1 MTKTI
6 ANHIDAIT
14 NHEAQIEKNLV
25 LNYDKIYSPLFK
37 MLKARH
43 DHFETIKGTPKV
55 NDQKLAYD
63 IKQGLRDDKGDY
75 LKWTLSQ
82 LSQFTSFAL
91 ISKKEFIALCDEFGG
106 NTLQTLYKNQY
117 SAKRAEQSKKSK
129 QNGNDTPAKKGAKT
143 REQNK
148 LNEAM
153 QELTDGFLVCQK
165 AFEISQSDNYG
176 NMTMPEI
183 EKAMKSILSAMLKD
197 NDISSAKAD
206 NYSQLKKTA

>member
-25 LNYDKIYSPLFK
+25 LNYDKVYSPLFK

-55 NDQKLAYD
+55 NDQKKAYD
-63 IKQGLRDDKGDY
+63 IEQGLRDDKGDY
-75 LKWTLSQ
+75 LKWSLSQ
-82 LSQFTSFAL
+82 LSQFTGFAL
-91 ISKKEFIALCDEFGG
+91 ISKKEFVALCDEFGG

-129 QNGNDTPAKKGAKT
+129 SKGDTPAKKGAKT
-143 REQNK
+143 REANLQAQAI
-148 LNEAM
+148 E
-153 QELTDGFLVCQK
+153 ELTDGFEINKLAYQ
-165 AFEISQSDNYG
+165 ISQSENYG
-176 NMTMPEI
+176 
-183 EKAMKSILSAMLKD
+183 AMGIGDIKNLADKIISAMLKD
-197 NDISSAKAD
+197 NGISSAKKEAYD
-206 NYSQLKKTA
+206 NLKKTG